1 MTKREVILIVLK
13 LCKNRFG
20 TISKRA
26 REISKSNI
34 FVYKY
39 NLNDILNE
47 CESFVKIYEES
58 FTDNRP
64 CYENLLKAIE
74 NYRNTIEKLGVDGT
88 PLSTCVRLISQQG
101 ESLQLYV
108 ELLKDDL
115 KL

>member
-1 MTKREVILIVLK
+1 MTKREVILVVLK
-13 LCKNRFG
+13 YCKNRFS
-20 TISKRA
+20 TISKKA
-26 REISKSNI
+26 SEISKSNI
-34 FVYKY
+34 FVYKSH
-39 NLNDILNE
+39 LNDILNE
-47 CESFVKIYEES
+47 CESFIKIYEEY

-64 CYENLLKAIE
+64 CYDNLLKAIE
-74 NYRNTIEKLGVDGT
+74 NYRNTIEKLGVNGN